1 MAELHRLS
9 VAEYHR
15 LIELGVLTEDDN
27 VELIEG
33 YLVQQKT
40 PHGPPHDGTLHRALD
55 CLTRFLPSGWDL
67 RIRCAIT
74 LAESEPEPD
83 LAVVREDPD
92 GYLKRHPGA
101 ADVSLVIEVADSTL
115 DGDRVDKG
123 RVYARNGI
131 PCYWILNV
139 ADHQVEVYTAPS
151 DPTASP
157 TYAQRQDYRAGDTVA
172 LVLDGNAVA
181 QLPVRDL
188 LP

>member
-1 MAELHRLS
+1 MAEFRRLS

-15 LIELGVLTEDDN
+15 LIELGVFTEGDN

-40 PHGPPHDGTLHRALD
+40 PRSPPHDGTNHRALD
-55 CLTRFLPSGWDL
+55 RLTRVLPSGWDL

-74 LAESEPEPD
+74 LADSEPEPD
-83 LAVVREDPD
+83 LAVVREDHD
-92 GYLKRHPGA
+92 GYLKRHPGV
-101 ADVSLVIEVADSTL
+101 ADVGVVIEVADSIL

-131 PCYWILNV
+131 PCYWILDV
-139 ADHQVEVYTAPS
+139 VDHQVEVYTAPS
-151 DPTASP
+151 GPTTSP
-157 TYAQRQDYRAGDTVA
+157 AYTQRQDYRAGDSLP

-181 QLPVRDL
+181 QVPVRDL